1 MAEEATEVL
10 VLKDHDGNVYAV
22 PRRLLERTRVP
33 DDLKSAVSSWGINRS
48 RPFGR
53 FSPSTELG
61 SSPPSRVQAAVQ
73 PRLPWAVGWFRVPPR

>member
-22 PRRLLERTRVP
+22 PRRLLQRTRVP
-33 DDLKSAVSSWGINRS
+33 DELKNVVSSWGINGS

-53 FSPSTELG
+53 FSPLAELG
-61 SSPPSRVQAAVQ
+61 SSPPGPVQMAMQ
-73 PRLPWAVGWFRVPPR
+73 RRLPWAVGWFRIPPR